1 MQKNTSTVL
10 IAFLAGLVLAGGSV
24 YLFTSSHNR
33 PAAQQAVV
41 QAAQP
46 VQATPPAQQAP
57 PAVETPEPA
66 QETEPAAE
74 KPAEK
79 AVKVRHK
86 PRPTG
91 EHVAERRKP
100 EKVERDTSE
109 TSAAPQPTRGDVAQ
123 NVPPAPVS
131 PVVPAEPA
139 QPPRPSETLNPP
151 PGTQTAPPPV
161 REPKTVT
168 LPAGTTITVRVNE
181 RISTDTN
188 YAGDTFTASLDRPLV
203 IDGFIIADR
212 GARVTGK
219 VLQADR
225 AGRVKGLSNL
235 SLALTQIHTT
245 DGQTVNIETTPW
257 TKEGSTSKKRDAA
270 EVAGGA
276 ALGAIIGAIAGGGKG
291 AAIGAGAGGAA
302 GTGAVLT
309 TRGKAAEVPAE
320 TRVTF
325 ALSNNVPVTERLN

>member
-1 MQKNTSTVL
+1 
-10 IAFLAGLVLAGGSV
+10 
-24 YLFTSSHNR
+24 
-33 PAAQQAVV
+33 
-41 QAAQP
+41 
-46 VQATPPAQQAP
+46 
-57 PAVETPEPA
+57 
-66 QETEPAAE
+66 
-74 KPAEK
+74 
-79 AVKVRHK
+79 
-86 PRPTG
+86 
-91 EHVAERRKP
+91 
-100 EKVERDTSE
+100 
-109 TSAAPQPTRGDVAQ
+109 
-123 NVPPAPVS
+123 
-131 PVVPAEPA
+131 
-139 QPPRPSETLNPP
+139 
-151 PGTQTAPPPV
+151 
-161 REPKTVT
+161 
-168 LPAGTTITVRVNE
+168 
-181 RISTDTN
+181 
-188 YAGDTFTASLDRPLV
+188 
-203 IDGFIIADR
+203 
-212 GARVTGK
+212 
-219 VLQADR
+219 LQADR

>member
-24 YLFTSSHNR
+24 YLLTSHNK

-41 QAAQP
+41 QTAPPVQPIPNPQTQPAAQP
-46 VQATPPAQQAP
+46 AQP
-57 PAVETPEPA
+57 VK
-66 QETEPAAE
+66 ETEPPVE
-74 KPAEK
+74 KPPEK
-79 AVKVRHK
+79 APEVRRK

-91 EHVAERRKP
+91 EHLAERRRP
-100 EKVERDTSE
+100 QQVQRDTSE
-109 TSAAPQPTRGDVAQ
+109 TSAAPQPTRAEVAQ

-131 PVVPAEPA
+131 PAVPAEPA
-139 QPPRPSETLNPP
+139 QAPRPSEALNPP

-168 LPAGTTITVRVNE
+168 IPAGTSLTVRVNE
-181 RISTDTN
+181 KISTDTN
-188 YAGDTFTASLDRPLV
+188 SAGDTFTASLDRPLV
-203 IDGFIIADR
+203 IDGFVIAER

-219 VLQADR
+219 VLQAER

-257 TKEGSTSKKRDAA
+257 TKEGPTSKKRDAA

-291 AAIGAGAGGAA
+291 AAIGAGTGGAA

-309 TRGKAAEVPAE
+309 TRGKAAEIPAE

-325 ALSNNVPVTERLN
+325 ALSNNVPITERLN